1 MKEKLLLLVVVLLL
15 ACLLFVTLNAA
26 SHAGGPRRAG
36 QGRSPRAVAVTF
48 DDLPAPHLYD
58 IEKLRALT
66 RKLLDAVKAHR
77 VPAIGFVNEGKL
89 TAKGAGEVE
98 ARTRILKMWTD
109 AGLELGNHTY
119 SHRSLFNTPLG
130 EFQADVVRGEPVTKR
145 LLAGRAMKLRYF
157 RHPFLN
163 VGPDAATKTA
173 FEQFLAGRGYTIAP
187 VTVDNADYLFARHYA
202 DAEKAGDRETM
213 RRIAEAYVPYL
224 EETVAY
230 YEQLSRDLLGYEVK
244 QTLLLHANLLNA
256 DHFGEVAKM
265 FERRGYR
272 FISLAQALE
281 DKAYA
286 LPDHYTGR
294 AGFSWLQRWALVKK
308 HKFASEPDVPQLIK
322 DLEQRGTKQ

>member
-1 MKEKLLLLVVVLLL
+1 MKEKLLLIAVSLLL
-15 ACLLFVTLNAA
+15 TRLFFITPNTATYA
-26 SHAGGPRRAG
+26 S
-36 QGRSPRAVAVTF
+36 GRQQPPGRRAVAVTF

-58 IEKLRALT
+58 VEQLRALT
-66 RKLLDAVKAHR
+66 RKLLGTLKAHHI
-77 VPAIGFVNEGKL
+77 PAIGFVNEGKL
-89 TAKGAGEVE
+89 SANGGGEFE
-98 ARTRILKMWTD
+98 ARTQVLQMWTD

-119 SHRSLFNTPLG
+119 SHRSLYDTPRE
-130 EFQADVVRGEPVTKR
+130 EFEADVVRGERVVKR
-145 LLAGRAMKLRYF
+145 LLAARGMKLRYF

-163 VGPDAATKTA
+163 VGPDGATKTA

-187 VTVDNADYLFARHYA
+187 VTIDNADYLFARHYA
-202 DAEKAGDRETM
+202 DAEKSGDRETM

-224 EETVAY
+224 EGTVAY

-256 DHFGEVAKM
+256 DHFDDVAKM
-265 FERRGYR
+265 LERRGYR
-272 FISLAQALE
+272 FITLAEALE

-294 AGFSWLQRWALVKK
+294 AGISWLQRWALVKK

-322 DLEQRGTKQ
+322 DLEQRGMKQ